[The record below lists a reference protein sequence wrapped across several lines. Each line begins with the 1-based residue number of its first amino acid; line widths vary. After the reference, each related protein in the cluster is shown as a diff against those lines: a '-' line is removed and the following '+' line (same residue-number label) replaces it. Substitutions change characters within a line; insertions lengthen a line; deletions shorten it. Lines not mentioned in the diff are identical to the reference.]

1 MTTTNETKKH
11 AKCYRVCEII
21 ERFFKEFRKTKTTS
35 NHSDQSESQ
44 TIKRTNQNSK
54 QLHVA
59 GTKRGKTCVSVSRL
73 VLVLLLISQE
83 SGASF

>member
-1 MTTTNETKKH
+1 MATTNETKKH
-11 AKCYRVCEII
+11 AKCYRVREII

-35 NHSDQSESQ
+35 NQSDQSQSK

-59 GTKRGKTCVSVSRL
+59 GTKREKTNVSVSWL

-83 SGASF
+83 SGGSF